1 MPEWIPDV
9 LGDEFDQ
16 LTLELGED
24 DEGPLVAT
32 LVRALPR
39 EQPWWNRMRG
49 PVSYTHLRAHET

>member
-39 EQPWWNRMRG
+39 EQPWWNL
-49 PVSYTHLRAHET
+49 SLIHI